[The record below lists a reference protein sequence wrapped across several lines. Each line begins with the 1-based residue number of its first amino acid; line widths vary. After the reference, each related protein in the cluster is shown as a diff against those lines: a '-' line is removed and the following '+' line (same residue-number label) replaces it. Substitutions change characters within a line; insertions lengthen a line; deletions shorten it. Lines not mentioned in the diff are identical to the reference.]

1 MVNSDD
7 VQQYIVGLYYL
18 YTIDTYLCLSSKVI
32 VLMVNSD
39 DVQQYIVGLYYLY
52 TIDTYLCLS
61 SKVSVLLSTK
71 MISRLSEQQVKLM
84 RNPVLGSQ

>member
-52 TIDTYLCLS
+52 TIYTY
-61 SKVSVLLSTK
+61 
-71 MISRLSEQQVKLM
+71 M
-84 RNPVLGSQ
+84 